1 MNHIVVNGKK
11 GKKMGMGNKYIQ
23 MVISIKVIGYLTLE
37 KEMEFIHFQMG
48 QFIQVNLKIIKLMV
62 KENIHIKME
71 IYMMENL

>member
-1 MNHIVVNGKK
+1 
-11 GKKMGMGNKYIQ
+11 MGMGNKYIQ